1 MFTLSTLRNGGSVCF
16 KLITLSSRLSY
27 MRYVKYFIHL
37 LMLLLAFNKTRAQV
51 PVVKEPRHKVVLENN
66 YIRLI
71 DVHLNPHDTTLYHIH
86 ATPSVIVFISRSKM
100 GTQDMSGKGIPPGE
114 TSPGQTLFRDYVAE
128 PVTHRVYNSGD
139 HVFHVMDIELLKQEP
154 SPDSCNSL
162 QQNNGETTIN
172 EKLVHGYKFD
182 LNAHQSFNIP
192 KSNCAYL
199 VICIS
204 GEVNA
209 VNDKIIMGAYKFFDP
224 GVAVTLSNTQSKT
237 STFVLLQL
245 K

>member
-1 MFTLSTLRNGGSVCF
+1 MKHT
-16 KLITLSSRLSY
+16 
-27 MRYVKYFIHL
+27 KYFVHL
-37 LMLLLAFNKTRAQV
+37 LILFLAFNKLQAQV
-51 PVVKEPRHKVVLENN
+51 PVVKEPRHKTVLLNN

-71 DVHLNPHDTTLYHIH
+71 DVHLDPHDTTLYHIH
-86 ATPSVIVFISRSKM
+86 ATPSVIVFISRSLI
-100 GTQDMSGKGIPPGE
+100 GTQDMSGTGLPSGEVLPG
-114 TSPGQTLFRDYVAE
+114 GTLFRDYE
-128 PVTHRVYNSGD
+128 QNPVTHRVYNSGD
-139 HVFHVMDIELLKQEP
+139 NVFHVMDIELLKQEP

>member
-1 MFTLSTLRNGGSVCF
+1 
-16 KLITLSSRLSY
+16 
-27 MRYVKYFIHL
+27 MRYSKYFAF
-37 LMLLLAFNKTRAQV
+37 LLLILIVLNKVHAQV

-86 ATPSVIVFISRSKM
+86 ATPSIIVFISKSKM

-114 TSPGQTLFRDYVAE
+114 TLPGQTLFRDYAKE

-139 HVFHVMDIELLKQEP
+139 DVFHVMDIELLKSEP

-172 EKLVHGYKFD
+172 EKLVHGYKFNLD
-182 LNAHQSFNIP
+182 THQSFNIP
-192 KSNCAYL
+192 KGNCAYL
-199 VICIS
+199 VVCIS
-204 GEVNA
+204 GEINA
-209 VNDKIIMGAYKFFDP
+209 ADSKITMGAYKFFGP
-224 GVAVTLSNTQSKT
+224 GVAITLKNIQSKA